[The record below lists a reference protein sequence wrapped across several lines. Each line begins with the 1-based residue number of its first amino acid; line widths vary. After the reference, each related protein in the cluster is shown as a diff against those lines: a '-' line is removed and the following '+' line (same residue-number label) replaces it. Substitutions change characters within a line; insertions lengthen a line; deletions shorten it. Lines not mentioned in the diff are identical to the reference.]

1 MIAGRLRAPAGST
14 LVVGV
19 TASQMFDWK
28 VFDDDAVPEN
38 VRQAVVGA
46 VRQPSDSAFCGA
58 LPLLESF
65 LHQHPDFLS
74 ERSRSGIPIDAST
87 QFDPPVR
94 PQNFICVGLNYR
106 DHAQETGLKIPD
118 KPLLF
123 AKTSNAI
130 NGHNFPVP
138 MPEGTTQVDYEAELV
153 VVIGRKCHR
162 VSAAEAPSCVAG
174 YTCGNDVSARDF
186 QFGDGQWFRGK
197 SIDGFGPL
205 GPWIVTPHAVG
216 DPHQLRIR
224 LLLNGQAM
232 QDSTTANLIF
242 GIPELISFTS
252 RNITLVPGDVIM
264 TGTPPGVGFTR
275 KPPVFVKPGDRME
288 VEIEKVG
295 TLVNAVALQTTQRQ
309 T

>member
-1 MIAGRLRAPAGST
+1 MIAGRLRGSTGST

-19 TASQMFDWK
+19 TTSELFDWRIC
-28 VFDDDAVPEN
+28 DDPAVPAN
-38 VRQAVVGA
+38 VKQAA
-46 VRQPSDSAFCGA
+46 ERAAHELTDAAFCEA

-65 LHQHPDFLS
+65 LLEQPNFLTQ
-74 ERSRSGIPIDAST
+74 RAAKVLHVDPST

-106 DHAQETGLKIPD
+106 DHAQETGLKIPE

-130 NGHNFPVP
+130 NGHNFPVL
-138 MPEGTTQVDYEAELV
+138 MPEGTTQVDYEAELT

-162 VSAAEAPSCVAG
+162 VSAADALSYVAG
-174 YTCGNDVSARDF
+174 YTSGNDVSARDF

-197 SIDGFGPL
+197 SIDGFGPI
-205 GPWIVTPHAVG
+205 GPWIVTPSAVG
-216 DPHQLRIR
+216 DPHKLSIR
-224 LLLNGQAM
+224 LRLNGQTM

-252 RNITLVPGDVIM
+252 RNMTLMPGDVIM

-288 VEIEKVG
+288 VEIERVG
-295 TLVNAVALQTTQRQ
+295 ILVNTVA
-309 T
+309 